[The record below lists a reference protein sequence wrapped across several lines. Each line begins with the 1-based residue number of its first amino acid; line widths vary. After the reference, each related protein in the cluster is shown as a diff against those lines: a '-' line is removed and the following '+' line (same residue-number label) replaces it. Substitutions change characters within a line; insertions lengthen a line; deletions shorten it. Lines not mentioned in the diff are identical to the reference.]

1 MHNECKTVGPFEIHS
16 ASRVI
21 DPTTRQRALAL
32 ELFESLL
39 RIASQIDD
47 AETFA
52 SEAQGDRGRAIVYQ
66 NHIEMMK
73 EQIERADTIL
83 ADVLATKGGE

>member
-1 MHNECKTVGPFEIHS
+1 MNVNTWTVRDTLGQ
-16 ASRVI
+16 
-21 DPTTRQRALAL
+21 PTNRPNHQATCALAL

-39 RIASQIDD
+39 SIASLIDD

-52 SEAQGDRGRAIVYQ
+52 SEAKDNRDLAITYHV
-66 NHIEMMK
+66 HVEMI
-73 EQIERADTIL
+73 EQIERADAIL

>member
-1 MHNECKTVGPFEIHS
+1 MNVNYWTVRDTLGQPSKRPNEQAAC
-16 ASRVI
+16 
-21 DPTTRQRALAL
+21 ALAL
-32 ELFESLL
+32 ELFESLR
-39 RIASQIDD
+39 RIASLIDD

-66 NHIEMMK
+66 DHIEMMK
-73 EQIERADTIL
+73 EQIERADFIL

>member
-1 MHNECKTVGPFEIHS
+1 MNVNHWTVRDTLGQPSNRPNHQ
-16 ASRVI
+16 A
-21 DPTTRQRALAL
+21 TCALAL

-39 RIASQIDD
+39 RIASEIED

-52 SEAQGDRGRAIVYQ
+52 SEEQGDRGRAIAYE
-66 NHIEMMK
+66 NGIEMMK
-73 EQIERADTIL
+73 EHIERADAIL